1 MALCAVTTHDLPTI
15 YGFWSGR
22 DLEVKKA
29 LGMFRDE
36 DHWKEQLADRERDKR
51 LILSALANRGIIPD
65 SRQPQLPEMSPALC
79 LAIYRYL
86 AMTPCTLVLA
96 SLDDILGTF
105 DQQNM
110 PGTID
115 EQPNWLRK
123 TPFSREQ
130 MVSDRRFVELADMF
144 RKETG
149 TR

>member
-1 MALCAVTTHDLPTI
+1 
-15 YGFWSGR
+15 
-22 DLEVKKA
+22 
-29 LGMFRDE
+29 
-36 DHWKEQLADRERDKR
+36 
-51 LILSALANRGIIPD
+51 
-65 SRQPQLPEMSPALC
+65 MSPALC